1 MKLAGQQV
9 IQTGSLDRLAVVLDN
24 QTGVG
29 NLGSVVDNLASVGGK
44 LGFLGIHI
52 VPVWL
57 DSLCVD
63 LDVENVKYYN

>member
-9 IQTGSLDRLAVVLDN
+9 IQPGSLDRLAVVLDT
-24 QTGVG
+24 QTGVD
-29 NLGSVVDNLASVGGK
+29 NLGSVVDNLGSVGDM

-57 DSLCVD
+57 DNLCVD
-63 LDVENVKYYN
+63 LDVENVQYYN